1 VKLSIIML
9 SRNGFVVCSY
19 FKLGLD

>member
-9 SRNGFVVCSY
+9 SHNGFVVCSY